1 MSLLE
6 KSSLFYNKSS
16 FVRPGTESAIS
27 AGAYGGYQENVSN
40 NVSVHD
46 RSGLFVIGESGDTG
60 NKEDHMNTSHEELI
74 DEWRVSHA
82 FSSVA
87 MNKMAASFHNQ
98 S

>member
-6 KSSLFYNKSS
+6 KSSLFYNKS
-16 FVRPGTESAIS
+16 RPGTESAIS
-27 AGAYGGYQENVSN
+27 AGISVGYQGNTSN

-46 RSGLFVIGESGDTG
+46 RSGLFVIGEGAEAG

-82 FSSVA
+82 FS
-87 MNKMAASFHNQ
+87 N
-98 S
+98 